1 MKNSYFKALSGLF
14 ALCALLVGGGCDDSD
29 SEVNEKPY
37 AISVSQNEMAAYY
50 TGSPLRQ
57 PPEPERRYPSRS
69 KSPAKTIT

>member
-37 AISVSQNEMAAYY
+37 AISVSQNEMGRI